1 MKEMNEMIVKV
12 GRQYFG
18 SGGYRAGYEVVEG
31 EVRKEFVSDKIY
43 SNGFVHY
50 WYEKLT
56 PVTDVAV
63 IRVWERDGI
72 NGGRNLGINGEF
84 ILKKA

>member
-18 SGGYRAGYEVVEG
+18 SGGYRAGFEVIEG
-31 EVRKEFVSDKIY
+31 EVKKEYLDENIR
-43 SNGFVHY
+43 SNGFIHY
-50 WYEKLT
+50 WYVKLT

-63 IRVWERDGI
+63 VRVWDRDGI
-72 NGGRNLGINGEF
+72 NGGRNLGANGEF
-84 ILKKA
+84 ILRRN